1 MVGKIFRRSGVF
13 HTPMKNKKV
22 LIIDDEVDFGLL
34 MRSFFAPK
42 NYDVYVAHTIAEGL
56 KALEDQ
62 KPDFVFLD
70 NNLPDGLGWG
80 KTEFILVNYPDT
92 QLNLITAM
100 DVPKTSASN
109 FHILY
114 KPALREELMRMFG

>member
-1 MVGKIFRRSGVF
+1 
-13 HTPMKNKKV
+13 MKNKKV

-34 MRSFFAPK
+34 MKSFFKPK
-42 NYDVYVAHTIAEGL
+42 NYDVFIAHTIADGL
-56 KALEDQ
+56 KTLEEQ
-62 KPDFVFLD
+62 KPDFLFLD

-114 KPALREELMRMFG
+114 KPLLREELVRMFG

>member
-1 MVGKIFRRSGVF
+1 
-13 HTPMKNKKV
+13 MKNKKV

-34 MRSFFAPK
+34 MKSFFKPK
-42 NYDVYVAHTIAEGL
+42 NYEVFIAHTIADGL
-56 KALEDQ
+56 KALEEQ
-62 KPDFVFLD
+62 RPDFLFLD

-100 DVPKTSASN
+100 DVPKTSTSN

-114 KPALREELMRMFG
+114 KPSLREELVRMFG

>member
-1 MVGKIFRRSGVF
+1 
-13 HTPMKNKKV
+13 MKNKKV

-34 MRSFFAPK
+34 MRSFFSKK
-42 NYDVYVAHTIAEGL
+42 NYDVFVAHTIEDGM
-56 KALEDQ
+56 KTLEEQ

-80 KTEFILVNYPDT
+80 KTEFILVNYPAT
-92 QLNLITAM
+92 QLNLISAM

-114 KPALREELMRMFG
+114 KPALRDELAKMFG

>member
-1 MVGKIFRRSGVF
+1 MKKKI
-13 HTPMKNKKV
+13 

-34 MRSFFAPK
+34 MMSFFNQK
-42 NYDVYVAHTIAEGL
+42 DFDVFVAHTIADGL
-56 KALEDQ
+56 QVLEAQ

-80 KTEFILVNYPDT
+80 KTEFILLNYPNT
-92 QLNLITAM
+92 RLNLISAL

-114 KPALREELMRMFG
+114 KPAMREELARIFG

>member
-1 MVGKIFRRSGVF
+1 
-13 HTPMKNKKV
+13 MKNKKV

-34 MRSFFAPK
+34 MRSFFASK
-42 NYDVYVAHTIAEGL
+42 NYDVYVAHTIQEGL
-56 KALEDQ
+56 QTLEEE
-62 KPDFVFLD
+62 KPDFLFLD

-80 KTEFILVNYPDT
+80 KTEYILVNYPNT
-92 QLNLITAM
+92 RLNLISAM

-114 KPALREELMRMFG
+114 KPSLREELVKMFG

>member
-1 MVGKIFRRSGVF
+1 M
-13 HTPMKNKKV
+13 
-22 LIIDDEVDFGLL
+22 DDEVDFGLL
-34 MRSFFAPK
+34 MKSFF
-42 NYDVYVAHTIAEGL
+42 NQNDFDVFMAHTIADGL
-56 KALEDQ
+56 QVLEDQ

-80 KTEFILVNYPDT
+80 ETEFILLNYPNT
-92 QLNLITAM
+92 RLNLISAS

-114 KPALREELMRMFG
+114 KPAMREELARILG

>member
-1 MVGKIFRRSGVF
+1 
-13 HTPMKNKKV
+13 MKNKKV
-22 LIIDDEVDFGLL
+22 LIIDDEVDFGVL
-34 MRSFFAPK
+34 MQSFFSRK
-42 NYDVYVAHTIAEGL
+42 NYDVFVAHTIEDGM
-56 KALEDQ
+56 KTLEEQ

-80 KTEFILVNYPDT
+80 KTEFILVNYPAT
-92 QLNLITAM
+92 QLNLISAM

-114 KPALREELMRMFG
+114 KPALRDELAKMFG